1 MPTDPSTLPRSPSD
15 LVGLALILPSHEA
28 SEEVAHIRSLLTKAL
43 QENVAHTPPTQH
55 PALTVLTPAPEGP
68 HGQDPHPS

>member
-1 MPTDPSTLPRSPSD
+1 MPADPPTPPRSSSD

-28 SEEVAHIRSLLTKAL
+28 SEEVAHVRGLLEEAL
-43 QENVAHTPPTQH
+43 QENLAHTPPTQP

-68 HGQDPHPS
+68 HGQDPGPS